1 MRRLILALGIS
12 ALVGCGASASSYG
25 PSRPTTNTVA
35 AQTDPLTPASNDA
48 PNPNG
53 SWVGTAAGS
62 DAFVPGMQ
70 DTFVAVWVDVPKDD
84 KVGKAPAAVS
94 LVIDTSGSMAG
105 EKIRHAKEAAQKLV
119 TELRDGDIV
128 SLTTFNDRA
137 EDRVAP
143 VRLDARSRA
152 QIASVIAELKA
163 DGGTNLFEG
172 VRQAG
177 MSVMGAPTTHPIRRV
192 VLISDGLAT
201 VGLTSRDQLAML
213 GEKAGD
219 RGVQVTAI
227 GVGLEYDELTLN
239 QLALRSSGRL
249 YHLTDTR
256 ALPEIIGSEMGL
268 LKGTR
273 ATNTRV
279 SIVPAPGVQIV
290 SVEGARGTFQSCGMG
305 ACPVD
310 VPLGSMFAGQH
321 KEFIVRVRLM
331 APEAGS
337 HPVASVR
344 LLFHDPAENNLER
357 VQEAVARFDVVND
370 PTLAAQRMN
379 QRAQSVFA
387 LIDAGR
393 ATEIAAQSINAD
405 NFDEAER
412 SLAATEQ
419 KLRQQASTATTKA
432 DKDRLEASASRVG
445 RARAGAAKAAA
456 APPAARPQEKRKQA
470 LEANDAAM
478 DLQGF

>member
-1 MRRLILALGIS
+1 MRRLLLALGLAS
-12 ALVGCGASASSYG
+12 LLGCGTTSSSSG
-25 PSRPTTNTVA
+25 PKGPNTVA
-35 AQTDPLTPASNDA
+35 NLDAPVAVANDA

-53 SWVGTAAGS
+53 LWVGTAAGS

-70 DTFVAVWVDVPKDD
+70 ETFVAVWVDVPNDEKA
-84 KVGKAPAAVS
+84 GKAPAAVA
-94 LVIDTSGSMAG
+94 LTIDTSGSMAG
-105 EKIRHAKEAAQKLV
+105 EKIVHARAAAQKLV
-119 TELRDGDIV
+119 SELRDGDIV
-128 SLTTFNDRA
+128 SVTTFSDRA
-137 EDRVAP
+137 EERVMP
-143 VRLDARSRA
+143 TRLDASSRA
-152 QIASVIAELKA
+152 RIASVLSELRA

-177 MSVMGAPTTHPIRRV
+177 MTVMGAPASHPIRRV
-192 VLISDGLAT
+192 VLISDGIAT
-201 VGLTSRDQLAML
+201 VGMTSRDQLANL

-219 RGVQVTAI
+219 RSVQLTAI
-227 GVGLEYDELTLN
+227 GVGLDYDEVTLN
-239 QLALRSSGRL
+239 QLAVRSSGRL

-256 ALPEIIGSEMGL
+256 ALPEIVSSEMKL

-279 SIVPAPGVQIV
+279 SIVPAPGVEIV
-290 SVEGARGTFQSCGMG
+290 SVEGARGMAQPCGG
-305 ACPVD
+305 AGCPVD
-310 VPLGSMFAGQH
+310 VQLGAMFAGQH
-321 KEFIVRVRLM
+321 KEFVVRVRLM

-370 PTLAAQRMN
+370 PLVAAQRKN
-379 QRAQSVFA
+379 DRAQSVFA
-387 LIDAGR
+387 MIDAGK

-405 NFDEAER
+405 DFDRAER
-412 SLAATEQ
+412 ELAATEQ
-419 KLRQQASTATTKA
+419 KLRAQ
-432 DKDRLEASASRVG
+432 ASASTSKKDKARLEESANRVG
-445 RARAGAAKAAA
+445 RARSGAAKAAA
-456 APPAARPQEKRKQA
+456 APPAARPAEKRKQA

>member
-1 MRRLILALGIS
+1 MRRLILALGLA
-12 ALVGCGASASSYG
+12 ALVGCGASASPYVTAK
-25 PSRPTTNTVA
+25 PANTIA
-35 AQTDPLTPASNDA
+35 SPTDPLQPVGNDA

-84 KVGKAPAAVS
+84 KAGKAPAAVS

-105 EKIRHAKEAAQKLV
+105 DKIRHAREAATKLV
-119 TELRDGDIV
+119 SELRDGDIV
-128 SLTTFNDRA
+128 SVTTFSDKA
-137 EDRVAP
+137 EERVAP
-143 VRLDARSRA
+143 VRLDQRSRM
-152 QIASVIAELKA
+152 QIASVLAELRA

-177 MSVMGAPTTHPIRRV
+177 MTVMGAPTSHPIRRV

-201 VGLTSRDQLAML
+201 VGMTSRDQLAML
-213 GEKAGD
+213 GERAGD

-256 ALPEIIGSEMGL
+256 ALPEIVSSEIGL

-279 SIVPAPGVQIV
+279 SIVPAPGVEILGID
-290 SVEGARGTFQSCGMG
+290 GARGMFQSCGMS
-305 ACPVD
+305 ACPID

-321 KEFIVRVRLM
+321 KEFVVRVRMM

-370 PTLAAQRMN
+370 PSLAAQRKN

-387 LIDAGR
+387 MIDAGR
-393 ATEIAAQSINAD
+393 ATEIAAQSLNAD
-405 NFDEAER
+405 NFEEAER
-412 SLAATEQ
+412 ALAATEQ
-419 KLRQQASTATTKA
+419 KLRLQASSATTAKDKA
-432 DKDRLEASASRVG
+432 RLEESASRVG

-456 APPAARPQEKRKQA
+456 APPAARPAEKRKQA

-478 DLQGF
+478 DMQGF

>member
-1 MRRLILALGIS
+1 MRRLILALGMI
-12 ALVGCGASASSYG
+12 ALAGCGASATPYGSSQ
-25 PSRPTTNTVA
+25 PATNTIA
-35 AQTDPLTPASNDA
+35 AAPDPLVPVRQDA

-70 DTFVAVWVDVPKDD
+70 DTFVAVWVDIPKDD

-105 EKIRHAKEAAQKLV
+105 EKMRHAKEAAQKLV
-119 TELRDGDIV
+119 TELRDGDLV

-137 EDRVAP
+137 EERVAP

-152 QIASVIAELKA
+152 QIASVIAELRA

-177 MSVMGAPTTHPIRRV
+177 MSVMGAPTSHPIRRV

-201 VGLTSRDQLAML
+201 VGLTSRDQLATL

-239 QLALRSSGRL
+239 QLAIRSSGRL

-256 ALPEIIGSEMGL
+256 ALPEILGTEIGL
-268 LKGTR
+268 LKSTR

-279 SIVPAPGVQIV
+279 SVVPAPGVQIV

-321 KEFIVRVRLM
+321 KEFIVRVRLST
-331 APEAGS
+331 PEAGS

-370 PTLAAQRMN
+370 PTLAAQRLN
-379 QRAQSVFA
+379 QRAQSVLA
-387 LIDAGR
+387 MIEAGR

-412 SLAATEQ
+412 ALAATEQ
-419 KLRQQASTATTKA
+419 KLRNQAAAATSAA
-432 DKDRLEASASRVG
+432 DKARLESSASRVG

-456 APPAARPQEKRKQA
+456 TPAPARPMEKRKQA

>member
-1 MRRLILALGIS
+1 MRRLILALGFAS
-12 ALVGCGASASSYG
+12 LLGCGEAATSG
-25 PSRPTTNTVA
+25 PKTPTNTI
-35 AQTDPLTPASNDA
+35 ASDGNPIQPVNDA

-70 DTFVAVWVDVPKDD
+70 DTFVAVWVDVPNDD
-84 KVGKAPAAVS
+84 KAGKAPAAVS

-105 EKIRHAKEAAQKLV
+105 DKIRHAREAAQKLV
-119 TELRDGDIV
+119 GELRDGDIV
-128 SLTTFNDRA
+128 SVTTFSDRA
-137 EDRVAP
+137 EERVSP
-143 VRLDARSRA
+143 VRLDQRSRM
-152 QIASVIAELKA
+152 QIASVLAELKA

-177 MSVMGAPTTHPIRRV
+177 MTVMGAPTSHPIRRV
-192 VLISDGLAT
+192 VLISDGIAT
-201 VGLTSRDQLAML
+201 VGMTSREQLANL

-219 RGVQVTAI
+219 RGVQLTAI

-256 ALPEIIGSEMGL
+256 ALPEIIGSEIGL

-279 SIVPAPGVQIV
+279 SVVPAPGVQIV
-290 SVEGARGTFQSCGMG
+290 SVEGARGMAMPCGG
-305 ACPVD
+305 AACPVE
-310 VPLGSMFAGQH
+310 VPLGAMFAGQH
-321 KEFIVRVRLM
+321 KEFVVRVRLM

-370 PTLAAQRMN
+370 PSLAMQRKN
-379 QRAQSVFA
+379 ARAQSVFA
-387 LIDAGR
+387 MIDAGKS
-393 ATEIAAQSINAD
+393 TELAAQSLNSD
-405 NFDEAER
+405 NFEEAER
-412 SLAATEQ
+412 AFAATEQ
-419 KLRQQASTATTKA
+419 KLRQQASVATTKK
-432 DKDRLEASASRVG
+432 DRDRLEASADKVG
-445 RARAGAAKAAA
+445 RARSGAAKAAA
-456 APPAARPQEKRKQA
+456 APPAARPAEKRKQA

-478 DLQGF
+478 DMQGF

>member
-1 MRRLILALGIS
+1 MRRLILALGLA
-12 ALVGCGASASSYG
+12 ALVGCGSSATPYE
-25 PSRPTTNTVA
+25 PKNANTVA
-35 AQTDPLTPASNDA
+35 SSPGQPSVATDA

-84 KVGKAPAAVS
+84 KVGKAAAAVS

-105 EKIRHAKEAAQKLV
+105 EKIVHARAAAQKLV
-119 TELRDGDIV
+119 SELRDGDIV
-128 SLTTFNDRA
+128 SVTTFSDRA
-137 EDRVAP
+137 EERVAP
-143 VRLDARSRA
+143 TRLDAHSRA
-152 QIASVIAELKA
+152 RIASILAELRA

-177 MSVMGAPTTHPIRRV
+177 MTVMGAPASHPIRRV
-192 VLISDGLAT
+192 VLVSDGIAT
-201 VGLTSRDQLAML
+201 VGMTARDQLAML

-219 RGVQVTAI
+219 RGVQLTAI
-227 GVGLEYDELTLN
+227 GVGLDYDETTLN
-239 QLALRSSGRL
+239 ALAIKSSGRL

-256 ALPEIIGSEMGL
+256 ALPEIVSSEIGL

-279 SIVPAPGVQIV
+279 SVVPAPGVQIV
-290 SVEGARGTFQSCGMG
+290 SVDGARSMVEPCDGSV
-305 ACPVD
+305 CPVQ
-310 VPLGSMFAGQH
+310 VPLGAMFAGQH
-321 KEFIVRVRLM
+321 KEFVVRVRLM

-370 PTLAAQRMN
+370 PTLAMQRKN
-379 QRAQSVFA
+379 ERAQSVFA
-387 LIDAGR
+387 MIDAGR
-393 ATEIAAQSINAD
+393 ETEVAAQSINAD
-405 NFDEAER
+405 NFEAAER
-412 SLAATEQ
+412 QLAQAEQ
-419 KLRQQASTATTKA
+419 KLRSQASVAKTKR
-432 DKDRLEASASRVG
+432 DKDRLEESANRVS
-445 RARAGAAKAAA
+445 RARSGAAKAAA
-456 APPAARPQEKRKQA
+456 APPAAKPAEKRKQA